1 MSKYFIERP
10 IFAWVIAILIMLV
23 GVIALQSLPIEQYP
37 RIAPPTISINA
48 TYPGADAQTIENSV
62 TQVIEQ
68 KMKGLD
74 GLYYMSSNSSATG
87 QASVTLT
94 FDNRIDPDIAQ
105 VQVQNKLQS
114 ATSSLPE
121 AVQRQGLSVS
131 KSSAGFLMVAAFVSE
146 DGSMTQS
153 DIGDYL
159 NSNIVDA
166 ISRVNGVGS
175 VNVFGSS
182 YAMRIWLDPEKLRA
196 YSLMPADIAA
206 AISAQN
212 VQVSAGQLAA
222 LPSDESRRVI
232 NATVSVQS
240 YLQTPDDFANIF
252 IKTDTSGA
260 RVYLKDVAKVE
271 LGSESYA
278 ASTKFDGKV
287 AAGMAISLAS
297 GANALEVRE
306 AVQQRLDELS
316 TTFPKGLK
324 VEVPY
329 DTTPFVKLSI
339 NQVRNTLLEAI
350 GLVFL
355 VMLLFLQ
362 SWRATIIPTL
372 AVPVVILGTFA
383 VLSFFGF
390 TINILTM
397 FAMVLAIGLLVDDAI
412 VVVENVERILEEDP
426 NISVKDATIQSMN
439 EISKVVIGIALILSV
454 VFVPMIFFSGST
466 GVIYRQFAATLITS
480 MTLSAVVALI
490 FTPALCVTLLKRGT
504 HKDIQT
510 QKGFFGWFNRL
521 FYKASQSYERFVGK
535 TYGAKFLFLLM
546 YAAIVGV
553 LGFTF
558 TKIPSSFVPEEDQG
572 MLMTLVQ
579 LPAGS
584 TMDKTT
590 AALDKVAE
598 YYQTQEKDNVDKV
611 FTVSGF
617 SFMGSGQN
625 AGMAFVKLKTWDERK
640 GDENT
645 AQAIAKR
652 AMMMNATIKEASL
665 VYATAPPAIQGFD
678 NASGFSLQLQDRGGV
693 GHERLL
699 EARNMLMGMA
709 MQDKQTIASIRPNGQ
724 EDAPKLKI
732 DINQEQAAAYNLS
745 MPSINSTLAQAWG
758 GSYVND
764 FIDRGRIKKVYMQGE
779 PSSRAVP
786 EDLSKWYVRNNNGD
800 MISFA
805 AFATSKW
812 EYGSPSLARYNGF
825 SSMALTGTAAAGK
838 STGDAIVA
846 MEGMIKKLPE
856 GIGFEWTGLSLEE
869 QKSAGQAPLLY
880 AISMIV
886 VFLCLAALYE
896 SWSIPFS
903 VMLVI
908 PLGVLG
914 AVLFTAS
921 KGLANDVYLQ
931 VGLLTVIGLSAKNAI
946 LIIEFAKELQESGKT
961 LKESVMQAARM
972 RLRPIIMTS
981 LAFGIGVVPLYLA
994 TGAGSGSQNAVGTS
1008 VLGGVITATLLGVF
1022 FIPMFYIW
1030 VQTLF
1035 PQKTHKTNLNKTH
1048 Q

>member
-329 DTTPFVKLSI
+329 DTSYCTN
-339 NQVRNTLLEAI
+339 NQ
-350 GLVFL
+350 
-355 VMLLFLQ
+355 
-362 SWRATIIPTL
+362 
-372 AVPVVILGTFA
+372 
-383 VLSFFGF
+383 
-390 TINILTM
+390 
-397 FAMVLAIGLLVDDAI
+397 
-412 VVVENVERILEEDP
+412 
-426 NISVKDATIQSMN
+426 
-439 EISKVVIGIALILSV
+439 
-454 VFVPMIFFSGST
+454 
-466 GVIYRQFAATLITS
+466 
-480 MTLSAVVALI
+480 
-490 FTPALCVTLLKRGT
+490 
-504 HKDIQT
+504 
-510 QKGFFGWFNRL
+510 
-521 FYKASQSYERFVGK
+521 
-535 TYGAKFLFLLM
+535 
-546 YAAIVGV
+546 
-553 LGFTF
+553 
-558 TKIPSSFVPEEDQG
+558 
-572 MLMTLVQ
+572 
-579 LPAGS
+579 
-584 TMDKTT
+584 
-590 AALDKVAE
+590 
-598 YYQTQEKDNVDKV
+598 
-611 FTVSGF
+611 
-617 SFMGSGQN
+617 
-625 AGMAFVKLKTWDERK
+625 
-640 GDENT
+640 
-645 AQAIAKR
+645 
-652 AMMMNATIKEASL
+652 
-665 VYATAPPAIQGFD
+665 
-678 NASGFSLQLQDRGGV
+678 
-693 GHERLL
+693 
-699 EARNMLMGMA
+699 
-709 MQDKQTIASIRPNGQ
+709 
-724 EDAPKLKI
+724 
-732 DINQEQAAAYNLS
+732 
-745 MPSINSTLAQAWG
+745 
-758 GSYVND
+758 
-764 FIDRGRIKKVYMQGE
+764 
-779 PSSRAVP
+779 
-786 EDLSKWYVRNNNGD
+786 
-800 MISFA
+800 
-805 AFATSKW
+805 
-812 EYGSPSLARYNGF
+812 
-825 SSMALTGTAAAGK
+825 
-838 STGDAIVA
+838 
-846 MEGMIKKLPE
+846 
-856 GIGFEWTGLSLEE
+856 
-869 QKSAGQAPLLY
+869 
-880 AISMIV
+880 
-886 VFLCLAALYE
+886 
-896 SWSIPFS
+896 
-903 VMLVI
+903 
-908 PLGVLG
+908 
-914 AVLFTAS
+914 
-921 KGLANDVYLQ
+921 
-931 VGLLTVIGLSAKNAI
+931 
-946 LIIEFAKELQESGKT
+946 
-961 LKESVMQAARM
+961 
-972 RLRPIIMTS
+972 
-981 LAFGIGVVPLYLA
+981 
-994 TGAGSGSQNAVGTS
+994 
-1008 VLGGVITATLLGVF
+1008 
-1022 FIPMFYIW
+1022 
-1030 VQTLF
+1030 
-1035 PQKTHKTNLNKTH
+1035 
-1048 Q
+1048 